1 MLGSKCSPGMLFVYL
16 FFPQL
21 LQTNSFIY
29 SPPETNK
36 SEFRCDQ
43 VFLFLP
49 VQKLYQLL
57 SNYYIICHLYVPS
70 LTITFCLIGLVVIMV
85 IFVKDMLR
93 FPRKNF
99 MSVYPTNMRF
109 TSTVKGGSFL
119 RSSTR
124 KRKMTSSTDA
134 CQSNKDF

>member
-1 MLGSKCSPGMLFVYL
+1 MLTSKCSPGILFVYL

-29 SPPETNK
+29 SPPETNE

-43 VFLFLP
+43 IFLFLP

-70 LTITFCLIGLVVIMV
+70 LTITFCLIGLVEIRD
-85 IFVKDMLR
+85 ILLKDMLK

-99 MSVYPTNMRF
+99 MSVYPTNMQF
-109 TSTVKGGSFL
+109 TSTVKRSSFM
-119 RSSTR
+119 RPSTR

-134 CQSNKDF
+134 CQSNKNF